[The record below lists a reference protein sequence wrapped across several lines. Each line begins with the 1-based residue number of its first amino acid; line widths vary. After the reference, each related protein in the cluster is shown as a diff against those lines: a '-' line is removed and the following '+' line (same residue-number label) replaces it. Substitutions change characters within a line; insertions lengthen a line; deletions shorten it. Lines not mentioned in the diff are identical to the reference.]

1 MKLSNNF
8 NFKAK
13 NTWLIFAF
21 ILVILILWNTNALF
35 DSLSLQERSKME
47 LWAMAQKEYIKNPSL
62 SNLTFEV
69 LQRSGTNPIIQVD
82 EFDKIIEI
90 RNIDW
95 DNKKQDSI
103 QLYNLLYE
111 IKKENDPIIIKYK
124 NDQGEL
130 VINQKL
136 YYGNS
141 SILKKLRYYPL
152 ALLLIIFLFG
162 SVLYFVLKTSRVAE
176 QNRLWTAMAKETA
189 HQLGTPLSSMMG
201 WISLL
206 KEKESLP
213 IKEIE
218 KDIKRLN
225 LISERFSKVGSIPNL
240 ESQEI
245 NSVIEQTTSY
255 LKKRSSEHI
264 LFEIKLPQKEVILP
278 FNSQLISWTLENLIK
293 NGIDAMKGKGRL
305 SVQMI
310 EQKSKVEIYI
320 CDSGSGIKDELLPS
334 IFNPGFTTKERGW
347 GLGLSLAKRIVED
360 FHNGK
365 IIVNKNRQ
373 SQGTCFQI
381 LLNKSKIN

>member
-111 IKKENDPIIIKYK
+111 IKKENDPIIIQYK

-141 SILKKLRYYPL
+141 SILKKLQYYPL

-320 CDSGSGIKDELLPS
+320 CDSGSGIKDELIPS

-381 LLNKSKIN
+381 LLNKS

>member
-95 DNKKQDSI
+95 DNEKQDSI

-111 IKKENDPIIIKYK
+111 IKKENDPIIIQYK

-141 SILKKLRYYPL
+141 SILKKLQYYPL

-162 SVLYFVLKTSRVAE
+162 TVLYFVLKTSRVAE

-264 LFEIKLPQKEVILP
+264 LFEIKLPQKKVILP

-365 IIVNKNRQ
+365 ILVNKNKQ

-381 LLNKSKIN
+381 LLNKS

>member
-141 SILKKLRYYPL
+141 SILKKLQYYPL

-162 SVLYFVLKTSRVAE
+162 TVLYFVLKTSRVAE

-264 LFEIKLPQKEVILP
+264 LFEIKLPQKDVILP

-381 LLNKSKIN
+381 LLNKS

>member
-90 RNIDW
+90 RNIAW

-111 IKKENDPIIIKYK
+111 IKKENDPIIIQYK

-141 SILKKLRYYPL
+141 SILKKLQYYPL

-162 SVLYFVLKTSRVAE
+162 TVLYFVLKTSRVAE

-305 SVQMI
+305 SIQMI

-320 CDSGSGIKDELLPS
+320 CDSGSGIKDEVLPS

-381 LLNKSKIN
+381 LLNKS

>member
-82 EFDKIIEI
+82 EFDKIIEF

-95 DNKKQDSI
+95 DNKKEDSI
-103 QLYNLLYE
+103 KLYKILSQ
-111 IKKENDPIIIKYK
+111 IKKENDPITIQYENEK
-124 NDQGEL
+124 GEL
-130 VINQKL
+130 IINQKL

-141 SILKKLRYYPL
+141 SILKKLQYYPL

-162 SVLYFVLKTSRVAE
+162 TVLYFVLKTSRVAE

-255 LKKRSSEHI
+255 LKQRSSEHI
-264 LFEIKLPQKEVILP
+264 LFEIKLPKKEVILP

-293 NGIDAMKGKGRL
+293 NGIDAMKGKGTL

-310 EQKSKVEIYI
+310 EQKSKVEINI
-320 CDSGSGIKDELLPS
+320 CDSGIGIKDELLPS

-381 LLNKSKIN
+381 LLNKS

>member
-95 DNKKQDSI
+95 DNKKQDST
-103 QLYNLLYE
+103 QLYNLLNE
-111 IKKENDPIIIKYK
+111 IRKENDPIIIQYK

-141 SILKKLRYYPL
+141 SILKKLQYYPL

-162 SVLYFVLKTSRVAE
+162 TVLYFVLKTSRVAE

-240 ESQEI
+240 EPQEI

-305 SVQMI
+305 SIQMI

-347 GLGLSLAKRIVED
+347 GLGLSLVKRIVED

-365 IIVNKNRQ
+365 ILVNKNKQ

-381 LLNKSKIN
+381 LLNKS

>member
-111 IKKENDPIIIKYK
+111 IKKENDPIIIQYK

-141 SILKKLRYYPL
+141 SILKKLQYYPL

-162 SVLYFVLKTSRVAE
+162 TVLYFVLKTSRVAE

-381 LLNKSKIN
+381 LLNKS

>member
-141 SILKKLRYYPL
+141 SILKKLQYYPL

-255 LKKRSSEHI
+255 LKQRSSEHI

-373 SQGTCFQI
+373 SQGTCFHI
-381 LLNKSKIN
+381 LLNKS

>member
-1 MKLSNNF
+1 
-8 NFKAK
+8 
-13 NTWLIFAF
+13 
-21 ILVILILWNTNALF
+21 
-35 DSLSLQERSKME
+35 
-47 LWAMAQKEYIKNPSL
+47 
-62 SNLTFEV
+62 
-69 LQRSGTNPIIQVD
+69 
-82 EFDKIIEI
+82 
-90 RNIDW
+90 
-95 DNKKQDSI
+95 
-103 QLYNLLYE
+103 
-111 IKKENDPIIIKYK
+111 
-124 NDQGEL
+124 
-130 VINQKL
+130 
-136 YYGNS
+136 
-141 SILKKLRYYPL
+141 
-152 ALLLIIFLFG
+152 
-162 SVLYFVLKTSRVAE
+162 
-176 QNRLWTAMAKETA
+176 
-189 HQLGTPLSSMMG
+189 MMG

-381 LLNKSKIN
+381 LLNKS

>member
-69 LQRSGTNPIIQVD
+69 LQNSGTNPIIQVD

-141 SILKKLRYYPL
+141 SILKKLQYYPL

-373 SQGTCFQI
+373 SLGTCFQI
-381 LLNKSKIN
+381 LLNKS

>member
-95 DNKKQDSI
+95 DNEKQDSI

-111 IKKENDPIIIKYK
+111 IKKENDPIIIQYK

-141 SILKKLRYYPL
+141 SILKKLQYYPL

-162 SVLYFVLKTSRVAE
+162 TVLYFVLKTSRVAE

-381 LLNKSKIN
+381 LLNKS

>member
-141 SILKKLRYYPL
+141 SILKKLQYYPL

-162 SVLYFVLKTSRVAE
+162 TVLYFVLKTSRVAE

-264 LFEIKLPQKEVILP
+264 LFEIKLPQKKVILP

-381 LLNKSKIN
+381 LLNKS

>member
-111 IKKENDPIIIKYK
+111 IKKENDPIIIQYK

-141 SILKKLRYYPL
+141 SILKKLQYYPL

-162 SVLYFVLKTSRVAE
+162 TVLYFVLKTSRVAE

-218 KDIKRLN
+218 KDVKRLN

-365 IIVNKNRQ
+365 IIVNKNKQ

-381 LLNKSKIN
+381 LLNKS

>member
-111 IKKENDPIIIKYK
+111 IKKENDPIIIQYK

-141 SILKKLRYYPL
+141 SILKKLQYYPL

-162 SVLYFVLKTSRVAE
+162 TVLYFVLKTSRVAE

-293 NGIDAMKGKGRL
+293 NGIDAMKGKGKL

-310 EQKSKVEIYI
+310 EQKSKVEICI

-381 LLNKSKIN
+381 LLNKS

>member
-95 DNKKQDSI
+95 DNKKQDST
-103 QLYNLLYE
+103 QLYNLLNE
-111 IKKENDPIIIKYK
+111 IRKENDPIIIQYK

-141 SILKKLRYYPL
+141 SILKKLQYYPL

-162 SVLYFVLKTSRVAE
+162 TVLYFVLKTSRVAE

-240 ESQEI
+240 EPQEI

-365 IIVNKNRQ
+365 IIVNKNKQ

-381 LLNKSKIN
+381 LLNKS

>member
-95 DNKKQDSI
+95 DNKKQDST
-103 QLYNLLYE
+103 QLYNLLNE
-111 IKKENDPIIIKYK
+111 IRKENDPIIIQYK

-141 SILKKLRYYPL
+141 SILKKLQYYPL

-162 SVLYFVLKTSRVAE
+162 TVLYFVLKTSRVAE

-320 CDSGSGIKDELLPS
+320 CDSGSGIKDELIPS

-381 LLNKSKIN
+381 LLNKS

>member
-111 IKKENDPIIIKYK
+111 IKKENDPIIIQYK

-141 SILKKLRYYPL
+141 SILKKLQYYPL

-162 SVLYFVLKTSRVAE
+162 TVLYFVLKTSRVAE

-255 LKKRSSEHI
+255 LKQRSSEHI

-381 LLNKSKIN
+381 LLNKS

>member
-111 IKKENDPIIIKYK
+111 IKKENDPIIIQYK

-141 SILKKLRYYPL
+141 SILKKLQYYPL

-162 SVLYFVLKTSRVAE
+162 TVLYFVLKTSRVAE

-278 FNSQLISWTLENLIK
+278 FNSQSISWTLENLIK
-293 NGIDAMKGKGRL
+293 NGIDAMKGKGKL

-381 LLNKSKIN
+381 LLNKS

>member
-103 QLYNLLYE
+103 QLYNLLFE
-111 IKKENDPIIIKYK
+111 IKKENDPIIIQYK

-141 SILKKLRYYPL
+141 SILKKLQYYPL

-162 SVLYFVLKTSRVAE
+162 TVLYFVLKTSRVAE

-245 NSVIEQTTSY
+245 NSVIEQTTTY

-264 LFEIKLPQKEVILP
+264 LFEIKIPQKEVILP

-293 NGIDAMKGKGRL
+293 NGIDAMKGRGRL
-305 SVQMI
+305 SIQMI
-310 EQKSKVEIYI
+310 EQKSKVEICI

-381 LLNKSKIN
+381 LLNKS

>member
-111 IKKENDPIIIKYK
+111 IKKENDPIIIQYK

-141 SILKKLRYYPL
+141 SILKKLQYYPL

-162 SVLYFVLKTSRVAE
+162 TVLYFVLKTSRVAE
-176 QNRLWTAMAKETA
+176 QNRLWAAMAKETA

-264 LFEIKLPQKEVILP
+264 LFEIKLPQKKVILP

-365 IIVNKNRQ
+365 ILVNKNRQ

-381 LLNKSKIN
+381 LLNKS

>member
-1 MKLSNNF
+1 MVKKKDLDQDNT
-8 NFKAK
+8 KA
-13 NTWLIFAF
+13 W
-21 ILVILILWNTNALF
+21 
-35 DSLSLQERSKME
+35 E
-47 LWAMAQKEYIKNPSL
+47 EYIKNPSL

-111 IKKENDPIIIKYK
+111 IKKENDPIIIQYK

-162 SVLYFVLKTSRVAE
+162 TVLYFVLKTSRVAE

-381 LLNKSKIN
+381 LLNKS

>member
-111 IKKENDPIIIKYK
+111 IKKENDPIIIQYK

-141 SILKKLRYYPL
+141 SILKKLQYYPL

-162 SVLYFVLKTSRVAE
+162 TVLYFVLKTSRVAE

-305 SVQMI
+305 SIQMI

-347 GLGLSLAKRIVED
+347 GLGLSLVKRIVED

-365 IIVNKNRQ
+365 ILVNKNKQ

-381 LLNKSKIN
+381 LLNKS

>member
-141 SILKKLRYYPL
+141 SILKKLQYYPL

-162 SVLYFVLKTSRVAE
+162 TVLYFVLKTSRVAE

-264 LFEIKLPQKEVILP
+264 LFEIKLPKKEVILP

-320 CDSGSGIKDELLPS
+320 CDSGSGIKDELIPS

-381 LLNKSKIN
+381 LLNKS

>member
-141 SILKKLRYYPL
+141 SILKKLQYYPL

-162 SVLYFVLKTSRVAE
+162 TVLYFVLKTSRVAE

-255 LKKRSSEHI
+255 LKQRSSEHI

-320 CDSGSGIKDELLPS
+320 CDSGSGIKDELIPS

-381 LLNKSKIN
+381 LLNKS

>member
-141 SILKKLRYYPL
+141 SILKKLQYYPL

-162 SVLYFVLKTSRVAE
+162 TVLYFVLKTSRVAE

-365 IIVNKNRQ
+365 IIVNKNKQ

-381 LLNKSKIN
+381 LLNKS

>member
-47 LWAMAQKEYIKNPSL
+47 LWAMAQKEYIKNPSP
-62 SNLTFEV
+62 SNLAFEV

-111 IKKENDPIIIKYK
+111 IKKENDPIIIQYK

-141 SILKKLRYYPL
+141 SILKKLQYYPL

-162 SVLYFVLKTSRVAE
+162 TVLYFVLKTSRVAE
-176 QNRLWTAMAKETA
+176 QNRLWAAMAKETA

-225 LISERFSKVGSIPNL
+225 LISDRFSKVGSIPNL

-264 LFEIKLPQKEVILP
+264 LFEIKLPKKEVILP

-310 EQKSKVEIYI
+310 EQKSKVEINI
-320 CDSGSGIKDELLPS
+320 CDSGIGIKDELLPS

-347 GLGLSLAKRIVED
+347 GLGLSLVKRIVED

-365 IIVNKNRQ
+365 ITVNKNRK

-381 LLNKSKIN
+381 LLNKS

>member
-111 IKKENDPIIIKYK
+111 IKKENDPIIIQYK

-141 SILKKLRYYPL
+141 SILKKLQYYPL

-381 LLNKSKIN
+381 LLNKS

>member
-111 IKKENDPIIIKYK
+111 IKKENDPIIIQYK

-136 YYGNS
+136 YHDT
-141 SILKKLRYYPL
+141 LYP
-152 ALLLIIFLFG
+152 AFLI
-162 SVLYFVLKTSRVAE
+162 
-176 QNRLWTAMAKETA
+176 
-189 HQLGTPLSSMMG
+189 
-201 WISLL
+201 
-206 KEKESLP
+206 
-213 IKEIE
+213 
-218 KDIKRLN
+218 
-225 LISERFSKVGSIPNL
+225 
-240 ESQEI
+240 
-245 NSVIEQTTSY
+245 
-255 LKKRSSEHI
+255 
-264 LFEIKLPQKEVILP
+264 
-278 FNSQLISWTLENLIK
+278 
-293 NGIDAMKGKGRL
+293 
-305 SVQMI
+305 VQ
-310 EQKSKVEIYI
+310 
-320 CDSGSGIKDELLPS
+320 
-334 IFNPGFTTKERGW
+334 
-347 GLGLSLAKRIVED
+347 
-360 FHNGK
+360 
-365 IIVNKNRQ
+365 
-373 SQGTCFQI
+373 
-381 LLNKSKIN
+381 

>member
-111 IKKENDPIIIKYK
+111 IKKENDPIIIQYK

-141 SILKKLRYYPL
+141 SILKKLQYYPL

-162 SVLYFVLKTSRVAE
+162 TVLYFVLKTSRVAE

-264 LFEIKLPQKEVILP
+264 LFEIKLPKKEVILP

-310 EQKSKVEIYI
+310 EQKSKVEINI

-381 LLNKSKIN
+381 LLNKS

>member
-141 SILKKLRYYPL
+141 SILKKLQYYPL

-320 CDSGSGIKDELLPS
+320 CDSGSGIKDELIPS

-381 LLNKSKIN
+381 LLNKS

>member
-264 LFEIKLPQKEVILP
+264 LFEIKLPKKEVILP

-310 EQKSKVEIYI
+310 EHNSKVEINI
-320 CDSGSGIKDELLPS
+320 CDSGVGIKDELLPS

-347 GLGLSLAKRIVED
+347 GLGLSLVKRIVED

-365 IIVNKNRQ
+365 ITVNKNRK

-381 LLNKSKIN
+381 LLNKS

>member
-111 IKKENDPIIIKYK
+111 IKKENDPIIIQYK

-141 SILKKLRYYPL
+141 SILKKLQYYPL

-162 SVLYFVLKTSRVAE
+162 TVLYFVLKTSRVAE

-264 LFEIKLPQKEVILP
+264 LFEIKLPQKKVILP

-305 SVQMI
+305 SIQMI
-310 EQKSKVEIYI
+310 EQKSKVEICI

-347 GLGLSLAKRIVED
+347 GLGLSLVKRIVED

-365 IIVNKNRQ
+365 ILVNKNKQ

-381 LLNKSKIN
+381 LLNKS

>member
-111 IKKENDPIIIKYK
+111 IKKENDPIIIQYK

-141 SILKKLRYYPL
+141 SILKKLQYYPL

-162 SVLYFVLKTSRVAE
+162 TVLYFVLKTSRVAE

-225 LISERFSKVGSIPNL
+225 LISDRFSKVGSIPNL

-365 IIVNKNRQ
+365 ILVNKNRQ
-373 SQGTCFQI
+373 SQGTCFQV
-381 LLNKSKIN
+381 LLNKS

>member
-1 MKLSNNF
+1 MKQSNNF

-13 NTWLIFAF
+13 NTWVIFAF

-35 DSLSLQERSKME
+35 NSLSLQERSKME

-111 IKKENDPIIIKYK
+111 IKKENDPIIIQYK

-141 SILKKLRYYPL
+141 SILKKLQYYPL

-162 SVLYFVLKTSRVAE
+162 TVLYFVLKTSRVAE

-360 FHNGK
+360 FHNGR
-365 IIVNKNRQ
+365 ITVNKNRK

-381 LLNKSKIN
+381 LLNKS

>member
-1 MKLSNNF
+1 MKQSNNF

-13 NTWLIFAF
+13 NTWVIFAF

-35 DSLSLQERSKME
+35 NSLSLQERSKME

-103 QLYNLLYE
+103 QLYNLLFE
-111 IKKENDPIIIKYK
+111 IKKENDPIIIQYK

-141 SILKKLRYYPL
+141 SILKKLQYYPL

-162 SVLYFVLKTSRVAE
+162 AVLYFVLKTSRVAE

-360 FHNGK
+360 FHNGR
-365 IIVNKNRQ
+365 ITVNKNRQ

-381 LLNKSKIN
+381 LLNKS

>member
-141 SILKKLRYYPL
+141 SILKKLQYYPL

-176 QNRLWTAMAKETA
+176 QNRLWAAMAKETA

-245 NSVIEQTTSY
+245 NSVIEQTTTY

-264 LFEIKLPQKEVILP
+264 LFEIKIPQKEVILP

-305 SVQMI
+305 SIQMV
-310 EQKSKVEIYI
+310 EQKSKVEICI

-381 LLNKSKIN
+381 LLNKS